1 MIMNFGWQLFELL
14 TARGVS
20 APKTFGA
27 FHITMLALILA
38 TTVFLCIKYKTAS
51 EGCARRLI
59 FSIWIAMV
67 LGEIYH
73 QICFAFSL
81 SADGLVFAYPW
92 YKFPFQFC
100 STPLYALPFVVFL
113 PDGRVRDG
121 FIAFLSS
128 FSLFAGF
135 AVILYP
141 ADAFVDI
148 IGVNIQTM
156 IHHGLQVV
164 LGILLFTRYRE
175 KMTLRCFA
183 YAIPIFAAF
192 LCIALTMNTV
202 AYRLITEYAPGESFN
217 MFFISPYFECT
228 LPILSDV
235 YRTLPY
241 PAFLAIYFFGFILV
255 SATVFNLL
263 VGVRALRER
272 AVTHR
277 PLSNMEHQNQ

>member
-1 MIMNFGWQLFELL
+1 MNFGWRLFEIL

-20 APKTFGA
+20 MPKAFGA

-38 TTVFLCIKYKTAS
+38 VTVIFCIKYKSAG
-51 EGCARRLI
+51 EREIRGLLLGV
-59 FSIWIAMV
+59 WIAMV
-67 LGEIYH
+67 VGEIYH

-100 STPLYALPFVVFL
+100 STPLYALPFAVFL

-128 FSLFAGF
+128 FSLFAGL

-156 IHHGLQVV
+156 MHHGSQVA

-175 KMTLRCFA
+175 KMTLRRFA
-183 YAIPIFAAF
+183 YAIPIFAVL
-192 LCIALTMNTV
+192 LCIALIMNTV
-202 AYRLITEYAPGESFN
+202 AYQLITEYAPDESFN
-217 MFFISPYFECT
+217 MFFISPYFDCT

-235 YRTLPY
+235 CRALPY
-241 PAFLAIYFFGFILV
+241 PAFLAIYIFGFILV

-263 VGVRALRER
+263 TGVRALYKR
-272 AVTHR
+272 AVAHR
-277 PLSNMEHQNQ
+277 SLSKIEHQNQ